1 MLFFCLRKIPIRTF
15 SHGRNHMS
23 ITFEKEPGG
32 DGSWGWGLG
41 KRKKGRVK
49 IRHYFDDVCQY
60 IEHWLLLHYEVIMK
74 LSLPLLIFIFFL

>member
-1 MLFFCLRKIPIRTF
+1 MMLFFCLRKIPISF

-60 IEHWLLLHYEVIMK
+60 IEHVLLLHYEVIMNF
-74 LSLPLLIFIFFL
+74 PAIVDFYFFL